1 MAKQKCIS
9 LFDDQLEV
17 VSFLNDEQL
26 GRVVRAA
33 MQFMRDGTDACFDG
47 CEGMFYR
54 VLLAQFVRQQIDQ
67 KNGLAGANARIE
79 KIEEASQETH
89 REESRKNRGEIRGV
103 QEGLN
108 QIQPSLEIKETNV
121 HPYCSSNS
129 ALSSGV
135 SSDIAVSNSSRSG
148 SVLFCCSFI
157 KILLIT
163 SFIKAQHA
171 DATAEKVVDVIIAV
185 PVLCPEVLVDHV
197 FVTVRVYVHRGI
209 GFVRLIDVRH
219 FADDAFDLY
228 SAYRRVRSARVRFVL
243 LEVVSEHLQHL
254 RKAVRAVCVHRR
266 GDLREPVNI
275 KKQPITSNRWG
286 KPHRGFAPLYPYTFR
301 VYSLGFIVWFPMG
314 FHWEP
319 IGF

>member
-67 KNGLAGANARIE
+67 KNGLAGTNARIE

-103 QEGLN
+103 QKGLN

-121 HPYCSSNS
+121 HPYS
-129 ALSSGV
+129 AAKPSRLSGEDFETFWRAYPRKESKTQ
-135 SSDIAVSNSSRSG
+135 ARK
-148 SVLFCCSFI
+148 SFV
-157 KILLIT
+157 
-163 SFIKAQHA
+163 
-171 DATAEKVVDVIIAV
+171 KVTV
-185 PVLCPEVLVDHV
+185 PVETLLQALETQKQSDQWKRNGGQYIPYASTWINQRRWEDEVP
-197 FVTVRVYVHRGI
+197 TQTAKAEEP
-209 GFVRLIDVRH
+209 
-219 FADDAFDLY
+219 ADDWQQDHPDWADQSTWILDADGICKPP
-228 SAYRRVRSARVRFVL
+228 SACTGGGHELSCTKCHRF
-243 LEVVSEHLQHL
+243 HP
-254 RKAVRAVCVHRR
+254 
-266 GDLREPVNI
+266 D
-275 KKQPITSNRWG
+275 
-286 KPHRGFAPLYPYTFR
+286 
-301 VYSLGFIVWFPMG
+301 
-314 FHWEP
+314 
-319 IGF
+319 